1 MSAALPLPD
10 GTAAFDDDVE
20 LYLSGVADAAAVARL
35 SALLRDDEP
44 ARERFIV
51 LARLHGHLGEIGRRS
66 TSGDVGTARLLAIG
80 PSPAIDPPSRSL
92 HRPRRWLSLT
102 AATAALLALGLAVL
116 SLAVL
121 GLRTRNLV
129 PTVVTAAGAGEVL
142 RGGHPIAAINGLRL
156 RVGDR
161 IVVPAGTDMSIAL
174 AGGHCTI
181 GGDSEAVVEA
191 ADRVHRR
198 VVLSRGQMSAD
209 LVGSDLF
216 AVRTPDAT
224 IRLADA
230 SAAIDVTR
238 SQTAVSVRR
247 GAVVIATPDGR
258 MRTIGTGG
266 SWNSDVLPEVAKR

>member
-1 MSAALPLPD
+1 MSSALPLPD

-20 LYLSGVADAAAVARL
+20 LYLSGAADAAVAARL
-35 SALLRDDEP
+35 SAILREDAP
-44 ARERFIV
+44 ARERFTA

-66 TSGDVGTARLLAIG
+66 ASGDIGTARLLAIG
-80 PSPAIDPPSRSL
+80 PAPAVDPPTQPVR
-92 HRPRRWLSLT
+92 RPRRWLALT

-121 GLRTRNLV
+121 GLRTRDLV
-129 PTVVTAAGAGEVL
+129 PTVVTAEGGGEVL
-142 RGGHPIAAINGLRL
+142 RGGRPLALAGGLRL

-161 IVVPAGTDMSIAL
+161 IVVPAGTGMSIAL
-174 AGGHCTI
+174 AGGRCVI
-181 GGDSEAVVEA
+181 GGGSEAVVEA

-230 SAAIDVTR
+230 SAAIDVTAQR
-238 SQTAVSVRR
+238 TAVSVRR
-247 GAVVIATPDGR
+247 GAVVIATPDGLL
-258 MRTIGTGG
+258 RTIGSGG
-266 SWNSDVLPEVAKR
+266 SWSSPTLTEVATR

>member
-1 MSAALPLPD
+1 MSALPLPD

-20 LYLSGVADAAAVARL
+20 LYLSGAADADVVRRLSAVLREDAAAC
-35 SALLRDDEP
+35 
-44 ARERFIV
+44 ERFTA

-80 PSPAIDPPSRSL
+80 PAPAIDPPSRSIR
-92 HRPRRWLSLT
+92 RPRRWLALT

-129 PTVVTAAGAGEVL
+129 PTVVAIEGAGEVL
-142 RGGHPIAAINGLRL
+142 RGGRPIAASGGLRL

-161 IVVPAGTDMSIAL
+161 IVVPPGTGMSIAL
-174 AGGHCTI
+174 AGGRCVI
-181 GGDSEAVVEA
+181 GGGSEAVVEA

-209 LVGSDLF
+209 LVGHDLF

-230 SAAIDVTR
+230 SAAIDVLADR
-238 SQTAVSVRR
+238 TAVSVRR
-247 GAVVIATPDGR
+247 GAVVIATPDGLL
-258 MRTIGTGG
+258 RTIGTG
-266 SWNSDVLPEVAKR
+266 STWSSPIIPEVATR